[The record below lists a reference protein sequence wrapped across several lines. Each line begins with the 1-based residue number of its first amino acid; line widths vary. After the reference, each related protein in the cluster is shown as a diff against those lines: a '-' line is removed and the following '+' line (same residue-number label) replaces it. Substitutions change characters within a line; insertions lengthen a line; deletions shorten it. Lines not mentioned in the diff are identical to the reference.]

1 MTPAELTT
9 TLHALIPM
17 TRAMGVE
24 VTVLTADSLEL
35 AAPLALNRNHAGS
48 AFAGSLS
55 SLASVAGWA
64 FLHQLLAGKRIR
76 AELLLA
82 DGHIRYRRPV
92 LDDLRATLTLPL
104 PEQQQFLSAL
114 ADSGR
119 ARLQLAVDLP
129 GQDDR
134 PAAAFKGQYV
144 AIALPEQAPGC

>member
-1 MTPAELTT
+1 MTPAELTA

-92 LDDLRATLTLPL
+92 RNDLRATLTLPL
-104 PEQQQFLSAL
+104 PEQQQLL
-114 ADSGR
+114 ASLAEAGR
-119 ARLQLAVDLP
+119 ARLQLSVDL
-129 GQDDR
+129 GGEDGR